1 MIHHIS
7 LSAQQPLRVAQVLA
21 QLWNGQLAPF
31 PPHPGSYAVFS
42 LDQVGSLIEVY
53 PLGTELLPG
62 EADQQVNFRQVGL
75 PEPQLQPQTTNAVS
89 LYSASH
95 AAISVPASRD
105 RIFEI
110 AARENWRAVQC
121 SRDGAFEVIE
131 FWIENRLLLELLPP
145 DLAPKYLAFMQPQ
158 SLEKLMAQ
166 V

>member
-7 LSAQQPLRVAQVLA
+7 LSAQEPLRVAQVLA
-21 QLWNGQLAPF
+21 ELWNGQLTPF

-53 PLGTELLPG
+53 PLGTELRPG
-62 EADQQVNFRQVGL
+62 AADQQVNFSQVDLPDRQIPL
-75 PEPQLQPQTTNAVS
+75 RTASPVS
-89 LYSASH
+89 PYSASH
-95 AAISVPASRD
+95 AAISVPVSRD

-110 AARENWRAVQC
+110 AARENWRAVHC
-121 SRDGAFEVIE
+121 NRDGAFEVIE
-131 FWIENRLLLELLPP
+131 FWVENRLLLELLPP

-158 SLEKLMAQ
+158 SLQRLMAQ